1 LIKADL
7 HVHTLYSGDSSN
19 SLEGIIQQCL
29 KKGINCLNI
38 CDHNTTE
45 GARKLKAMAPFEII
59 VSEEIE
65 TPEGEIM
72 GLFLQ
77 ETIPAGLSPEETI
90 RQIRSQKGLVCI
102 PHPFEIVRSSAMN
115 ARTLER
121 IKHLV
126 DIIEVRN
133 AKTWPVQDVNRPL
146 RFARDHHLLAS
157 AGSDAHTLIEI
168 GNYYVDMPD
177 FSGPEDFPASL
188 KQGKIGGRGTNLT
201 AHCYSLACR
210 TLKKLG
216 FIK

>member
-19 SLEGIIQQCL
+19 SLDGIIGQCI
-29 KKGINCLNI
+29 KHGINCVNI

-45 GARKLKAMAPFEII
+45 GAWKLKAMAPFEVI

-72 GLFLQ
+72 GLFLT
-77 ETIPAGLSPEETI
+77 ETIPAGLSPEDTI
-90 RQIRSQKGLVCI
+90 KQIRNQEGLVCI
-102 PHPFEIVRSSAMN
+102 PHPFEIIRSSAMKAN
-115 ARTLER
+115 TLER

-133 AKTWPVQDVNRPL
+133 AKTWLVQDINRPL
-146 RFARDHHLLAS
+146 RFARDHNLYMS

-168 GNYYVDMPD
+168 GNFYVEMPG
-177 FSGPEDFPASL
+177 FSGPGEFLSSL
-188 KQGKIGGRGTNLT
+188 EQGIISGKGTSLPT
-201 AHCYSLACR
+201 HCYSLGYR

-216 FIK
+216 LRK

>member
-1 LIKADL
+1 MIKADL

-19 SLEGIIQQCL
+19 SLAGIIEHCV
-29 KKGINCLNI
+29 KYGINCVNV

-45 GARKLKAMAPFEII
+45 GARKLKAIAPFNVI

-72 GLFLQ
+72 GLFLH

-90 RQIRSQKGLVCI
+90 NQIRKQEGLVCI
-102 PHPFEIVRSSAMN
+102 PHPFEIIRSSAMK
-115 ARTLER
+115 AHTLER

-133 AKTWPVQDVNRPL
+133 AKTWPVQDINRPL
-146 RFARDHHLLAS
+146 RFARNHNLHVS

-168 GNYYVDMPD
+168 GNFYIDMPG
-177 FSGPEDFPASL
+177 FSGSEDFLSSL
-188 KQGKIGGRGTNLT
+188 DQGIIRGKGTSLPT
-201 AHCYSLACR
+201 HCYSLACR

-216 FIK
+216 LRR